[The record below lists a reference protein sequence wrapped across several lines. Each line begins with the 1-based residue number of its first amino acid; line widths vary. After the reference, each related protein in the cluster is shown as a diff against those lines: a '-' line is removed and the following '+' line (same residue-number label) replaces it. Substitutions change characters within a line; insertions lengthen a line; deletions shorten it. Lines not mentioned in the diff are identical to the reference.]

1 MTDLSL
7 LAAQVRAARALL
19 GWSQGYLADGVS
31 VSRSTIA
38 DLESNKR
45 EPHAATMFV
54 ILNEL
59 TAAGIN
65 FTERGVEFRDFP
77 PQPYVPTG
85 VRSRGVSARA

>member
-19 GWSQGYLADGVS
+19 GWSQGYLADGVK

-38 DLESNKR
+38 DLESAKR
-45 EPHAATMFV
+45 TPHPTTLTV

-59 TAAGIN
+59 TAAGIE
-65 FTERGVEFRDFP
+65 FTDAGVEFREYP
-77 PQPYVPTG
+77 PRPYTPTG
-85 VRSRGVSARA
+85 LR